1 MSKHAFLIMAHNE
14 YDILNKLLLL
24 LDDERN
30 DIFIHY
36 DKKSKL
42 PPLIELKY
50 LNIHVFKKVDV
61 GWGEDSQIECEMFL
75 FNEAYKKGP
84 FDYYHLLSGVDL
96 PLKSNDYIHDFFDQN
111 KGKEFVGIMDE
122 QSCFI
127 CYKRVCYY
135 YFFVRYERRKWGRF
149 IVWLNKISVKFQKM
163 VGINRNKDV
172 ICFAIPIVRMRC
184 LFKHYCIILDLRT
197 VYIFPKKQGNI
208 ICVCVKLIGIGAI
221 HISGIMEILN
231 I

>member
-36 DKKSKL
+36 DKNVNY
-42 PPLIELKY
+42 PPIELKY
-50 LNIHVFKKVDV
+50 SNIHVFKKVDV

-96 PLKSNDYIHDFFDQN
+96 PLKSNDYIHDF
-111 KGKEFVGIMDE
+111 
-122 QSCFI
+122 
-127 CYKRVCYY
+127 
-135 YFFVRYERRKWGRF
+135 
-149 IVWLNKISVKFQKM
+149 
-163 VGINRNKDV
+163 
-172 ICFAIPIVRMRC
+172 
-184 LFKHYCIILDLRT
+184 
-197 VYIFPKKQGNI
+197 
-208 ICVCVKLIGIGAI
+208 LIKTREK
-221 HISGIMEILN
+221 SLLE
-231 I
+231 

>member
-1 MSKHAFLIMAHNE
+1 MNVMIYLSIMIKNVN
-14 YDILNKLLLL
+14 Y
-24 LDDERN
+24 
-30 DIFIHY
+30 
-36 DKKSKL
+36 

-50 LNIHVFKKVDV
+50 SNIHVFKKVDV

-127 CYKRVCYY
+127 CYKGSVT
-135 YFFVRYERRKWGRF
+135 
-149 IVWLNKISVKFQKM
+149 IISLYAT
-163 VGINRNKDV
+163 RD
-172 ICFAIPIVRMRC
+172 A
-184 LFKHYCIILDLRT
+184 
-197 VYIFPKKQGNI
+197 
-208 ICVCVKLIGIGAI
+208 
-221 HISGIMEILN
+221 SGGVLSFG
-231 I
+231 

>member
-1 MSKHAFLIMAHNE
+1 MQITPS
-14 YDILNKLLLL
+14 
-24 LDDERN
+24 
-30 DIFIHY
+30 
-36 DKKSKL
+36 
-42 PPLIELKY
+42 IELKY
-50 LNIHVFKKVDV
+50 SNIHVFKKVDV

-135 YFFVRYERRKWGRF
+135 YFFVRYERRKWADGVF
-149 IVWLNKISVKFQKM
+149 YPNIVVSEEADVWIGKYGLLWM
-163 VGINRNKDV
+163 HTCRN
-172 ICFAIPIVRMRC
+172 
-184 LFKHYCIILDLRT
+184 
-197 VYIFPKKQGNI
+197 
-208 ICVCVKLIGIGAI
+208 
-221 HISGIMEILN
+221 
-231 I
+231 

>member
-1 MSKHAFLIMAHNE
+1 MAHNE

-30 DIFIHY
+30 DIFTIMIKNVNY
-36 DKKSKL
+36 
-42 PPLIELKY
+42 PPIELKY
-50 LNIHVFKKVDV
+50 SNIYVFKKVDV

-122 QSCFI
+122 QSWF
-127 CYKRVCYY
+127 YM
-135 YFFVRYERRKWGRF
+135 
-149 IVWLNKISVKFQKM
+149 L
-163 VGINRNKDV
+163 
-172 ICFAIPIVRMRC
+172 
-184 LFKHYCIILDLRT
+184 
-197 VYIFPKKQGNI
+197 
-208 ICVCVKLIGIGAI
+208 
-221 HISGIMEILN
+221 
-231 I
+231 

>member
-42 PPLIELKY
+42 PPPPIELKY

-84 FDYYHLLSGVDL
+84 FD
-96 PLKSNDYIHDFFDQN
+96 
-111 KGKEFVGIMDE
+111 
-122 QSCFI
+122 
-127 CYKRVCYY
+127 YY